1 MAIGMAIGLAWVGPW
16 LLRKP
21 IRAGVGSGASEALGM
36 VQAGSLARRAANTA
50 R

>member
-1 MAIGMAIGLAWVGPW
+1 MAWVGPR
-16 LLRKP
+16 LLRIP
-21 IRAGVGSGASEALGM
+21 IADGVGSGASEALGM